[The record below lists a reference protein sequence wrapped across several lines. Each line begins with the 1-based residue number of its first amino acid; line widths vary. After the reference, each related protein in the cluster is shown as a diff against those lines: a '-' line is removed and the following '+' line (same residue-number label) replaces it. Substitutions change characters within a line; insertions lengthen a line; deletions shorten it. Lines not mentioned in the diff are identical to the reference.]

1 MLLKDWPSRV
11 KFVFVDDDWGRGRK
25 NDWFV
30 ASEKS
35 TISRKDM
42 SASMRDNNMKENTHD
57 LLRMHT

>member
-11 KFVFVDDDWGRGRK
+11 KFVLVDDDRSRGRK
-25 NDWFV
+25 YDRFV

-35 TISRKDM
+35 TISGEKWALMHANDI
-42 SASMRDNNMKENTHD
+42 KENTYD